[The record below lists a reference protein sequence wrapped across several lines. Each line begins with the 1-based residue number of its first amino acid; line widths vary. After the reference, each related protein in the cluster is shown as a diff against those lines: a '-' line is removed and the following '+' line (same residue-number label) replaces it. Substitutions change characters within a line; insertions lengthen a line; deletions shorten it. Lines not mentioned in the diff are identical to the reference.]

1 MALYWERGIM
11 ALLTDMWDMA
21 VLSISGDMAI
31 VSERSGNG
39 FIWGKEDM
47 SILREKR
54 EWLY

>member
-1 MALYWERGIM
+1 M